1 MIQAICW
8 MLIHSLWQ
16 GLLLTLLTGIV
27 LAYTKRSPA
36 ALRYNLLSGLFFL
49 FLAGCALTFIRE
61 WNHPGG
67 GGAGLNG
74 MAAFSENGI
83 SSFFGTLNDYLSEP
97 APLIVMGWWFIFLLK
112 CVLMTAAIV

>member
-49 FLAGCALTFIRE
+49 FLAGCALTFIRG
-61 WNHPGG
+61 WNHPGW

-74 MAAFSENGI
+74 MGAFLEKVV
-83 SSFFGTLNDYLSEP
+83 FFFCGNFDVFF
-97 APLIVMGWWFIFLLK
+97 IVEVP
-112 CVLMTAAIV
+112 CIV